1 MFQLVFVLTM
11 VFVVALITSNLWIH
25 VIHPF
30 LFGESIE
37 DKLDN
42 AVEQKVMNEADKK
55 AAEILEEGDT
65 NVGT

>member
-1 MFQLVFVLTM
+1 MFQLVFILSMAFIIT
-11 VFVVALITSNLWIH
+11 LIVSNLWIH

-55 AAEILEEGDT
+55 AAEILKEGDT